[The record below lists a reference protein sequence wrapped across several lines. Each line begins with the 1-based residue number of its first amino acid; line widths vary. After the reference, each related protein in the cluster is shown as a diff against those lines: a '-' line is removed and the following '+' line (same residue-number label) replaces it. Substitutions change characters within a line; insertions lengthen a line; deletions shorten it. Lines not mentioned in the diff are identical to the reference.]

1 MTKREASRIFGK
13 TQNDL
18 AFALGRS
25 AAAVSQWG
33 EHLTRDQMRLVLGE
47 ARLQGKRISSKIDL
61 TERVPHR
68 KDNKTI
74 NKELLL

>member
-1 MTKREASRIFGK
+1 MTKREAARIFGK

-18 AFALGRS
+18 AYALGRTPG
-25 AAAVSQWG
+25 AIGNWG